1 MEAHL
6 QFDAGSGCPLYGSA
20 SHGLP
25 NEQLGHQWRFA
36 MVLAWGVPRTQRQWN
51 LLHLG
56 LGEKQRAQ
64 GWVSQAP
71 VGAAPKPGF
80 MGLVAAPSPGSADRA
95 LGSLGCQP
103 VRQDV
108 LWLKGLEA
116 WGTLSLPCGDSCFVA
131 LPWPCGWEGGRC
143 CFEIRIGGRAG
154 PRTASQCRPF

>member
-1 MEAHL
+1 MEAQL
-6 QFDAGSGCPLYGSA
+6 QFDAGGGCPLYGSA

-56 LGEKQRAQ
+56 FGEQQRAQ

-95 LGSLGCQP
+95 LGSLGCQTRCP
-103 VRQDV
+103 VVKRTGSLGNPFPAMWGQLLCSIALALWVGRRKV
-108 LWLKGLEA
+108 LL
-116 WGTLSLPCGDSCFVA
+116 
-131 LPWPCGWEGGRC
+131 
-143 CFEIRIGGRAG
+143 
-154 PRTASQCRPF
+154 